1 VSKINEV
8 SLRISGRN
16 GDGIFSAGG
25 TLAKILSRSSLNVH
39 GSRTYQSIIRG
50 GHVSYSLRAA
60 NHTVKNVAD
69 YIDVLIALRLESFTV
84 DSEKFLRSG
93 SIVLYDAKGSR
104 IIDPDVPEGV
114 ILLDMPAL
122 EIAKQFTDM
131 AIVRNTVFVGAS
143 LFLYGLDI
151 DIYLELLTETFGEKK
166 QEIININL
174 EAAKAG
180 YEWAK
185 TNTQA
190 INHNIQYTRTKDNIY
205 IGGNE
210 VLAFGMLNGGLQ
222 SFSFYPMTPA
232 TPVGTFLAKFGPL
245 SGCVVKQMEDEV
257 NVANYAVGA
266 GIAGARSA
274 CATSGGGFA
283 LMTEAIGFAGMAEA
297 PVVFIEVARGGPST
311 GLPTKTEQGD
321 LNQLLGASQGDF
333 PRAIIA
339 QIGVEEGF
347 YLGQEALDIAEKYQM
362 PVLIASDLYMGEHF
376 ETVKNLDYDR
386 TPIERGKMVL
396 DEIPED
402 QQPFKRYLLTD
413 DGVSPRTIPG
423 VKGGIHDASSDEHD
437 EFGYLVS
444 DRRAGFPEAIEVRNQ
459 QMHKRMKKMDMLL
472 KELPAPKVEGY
483 SSDEA
488 QMLVVAWGSS
498 YELVKEVRKR
508 FDKNGVKMAHL
519 HIKYIMPFHAKEV
532 EAILKEYESKGVKIV
547 MVEGN
552 YTGQMARLIRAE
564 TGFEIKQKYLRFDGE
579 YILPRELEVGLK
591 EML

>member
-1 VSKINEV
+1 MSNVNEI
-8 SLRISGRN
+8 SLRVSGQN

-25 TLAKILSRSSLNVH
+25 TLAKILSRSGLEVH

-60 NHTVKNVAD
+60 NHEVRNVAD
-69 YIDVLIALRLESFTV
+69 YIDVMIALRLESFTV
-84 DSEKFLRSG
+84 DSEKFLKSG
-93 SIVLYDAKGSR
+93 SIALYDSVGSR
-104 IIDPDVPEGV
+104 IIDPVVPEGV

-131 AIVRNTVFVGAS
+131 NIVRNTVFVGAS

-166 QEIININL
+166 QEIIDINL
-174 EAAKAG
+174 QAAQAGYDWAKA
-180 YEWAK
+180 
-185 TNTQA
+185 NTQA
-190 INHNIQYTRTKDNIY
+190 IEHDIQYNRTKETIY

-210 VLAFGMLNGGLQ
+210 SIAFGMLNGGLQ
-222 SFSFYPMTPA
+222 SFAFYPMTPA

-283 LMTEAIGFAGMAEA
+283 LMTEAIGFAAMAEA
-297 PVVFIEVARGGPST
+297 PTVFIEVARGGPST

-321 LNQLLGASQGDF
+321 LNQLMGASQGDY

-339 QIGVEEGF
+339 QTGVEEGF
-347 YLGQEALDIAEKYQM
+347 YLGQEALDIADKYQM
-362 PVLIASDLYMGEHF
+362 PVMVASDLYMGEHF
-376 ETVKNLDYDR
+376 ETIKHLDYDK
-386 TPIERGKMVL
+386 TPIVRGKMVL
-396 DEIPED
+396 EDIPED
-402 QQPFKRYLLTD
+402 QQPFKRYVLTD

-444 DRRAGFPEAIEVRNQ
+444 DRRAGFPEAIEVRNS

-472 KELPAPKVEGY
+472 KELPAPQVEGY
-483 SSDEA
+483 SSDES
-488 QMLVVAWGSS
+488 QMLVVGWGSS
-498 YELVKEVRKR
+498 YYLIKEVRER
-508 FDKNGVKMAHL
+508 FDKKGVKMAHL
-519 HIKYIMPFHAKEV
+519 PIKYVMPFHAKEIG
-532 EAILKEYESKGVKIV
+532 EILRDYESKGVKIV
-547 MVEGN
+547 MAEGN
-552 YTGQMARLIRAE
+552 YTGQMARHIRAE
-564 TGFEIKQKYLRFDGE
+564 TGFEIKHKYLRFDGE
-579 YILPRELEVGLK
+579 YILPRELEEGLK